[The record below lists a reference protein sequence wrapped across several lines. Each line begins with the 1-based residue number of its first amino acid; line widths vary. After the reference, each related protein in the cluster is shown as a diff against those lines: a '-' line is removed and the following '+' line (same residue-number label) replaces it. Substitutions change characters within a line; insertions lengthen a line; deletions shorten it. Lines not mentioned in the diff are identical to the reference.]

1 MGSIYTVEVPSGHRL
16 KIEADTPEE
25 ATAAGNAWHAD
36 NAPQVDTATDVAKS
50 AAIGPPKAAVGFAG
64 SFGNLGNL
72 YNAGMDKVTSM
83 ALPAD
88 KVEEANAKRREYQ
101 PDLGK
106 YLPGFRSSDE
116 LQKNVESVTGPFY
129 KPKTTQ
135 GGYAQSVTEN
145 LSGAA
150 IGPGGLPMKIA
161 QGVGSGLGSEFL
173 ANKFKDSIYEPWM
186 RLIGGVAGGAGV
198 AGGSAGVRAVQN
210 HGAASRAGLEIG
222 DILGTGKVN
231 AGAVNR
237 VAGSVAEDALDP
249 SSVMNTQS
257 RLGSETMGMDLGRQM
272 QGRAE
277 AIAAQPGAAQNKVL
291 DAVQN
296 RVGEFGS
303 GTRERVASDLN
314 NHLGP
319 SRNVVDLRNEIHQIV
334 DQHAAPAYKQVM
346 DKYPVVMDETL
357 QTLAKRPAISEAMQR
372 ARGLAANY
380 GETIEGAQPSLKYWD
395 YVKKGL
401 DQRIN
406 TMMRSGMDDLSSAQ
420 KADLGGLMS
429 ARTALRD
436 HLDTITNQEYA
447 GARRIAATK
456 PELDEAFQFG
466 QSMFNTKL
474 LPEEIAAHINDL
486 SIPAQAM
493 AQAAARREIERVLDS
508 ARNDGAKARSWLD
521 TNNNKAKI
529 ENLFGPN
536 AAAAIENRIGAENT
550 FQTATH
556 NVSQNS
562 RTAVRQELLKD
573 TADPSQANYA
583 PTVLGALKAVPAAG
597 LNYIRQQG
605 MRDTREGVANI
616 LTAKGKQ
623 LDPVIEQLMNYN
635 NYRKAHAGSTPPQ
648 QIEAL
653 IRALVAGGVAQ

>member
-1 MGSIYTVEVPSGHRL
+1 MG
-16 KIEADTPEE
+16 A
-25 ATAAGNAWHAD
+25 NAMSELPPGFVLD
-36 NAPQVDTATDVAKS
+36 GSQGGVAPPPGFVVDKPKDVGVGEDILKS
-50 AAIGPPKAAVGFAG
+50 AAIGPVKAAVGFGGSLGSLGQIFAG
-64 SFGNLGNL
+64 
-72 YNAGMDKVTSM
+72 GMDKVFSSI
-83 ALPAD
+83 LPVDKAAEASKEFRARAVPEFVQNLPGLQPPD
-88 KVEEANAKRREYQ
+88 SVQKKVE
-101 PDLGK
+101 G
-106 YLPGFRSSDE
+106 
-116 LQKNVESVTGPFY
+116 VTGDFY
-129 KPKTTQ
+129 KPKTTE

-145 LSGAA
+145 LAGAA
-150 IGPGGLPMKIA
+150 AGPGGWGMKIA
-161 QGVGSGLGSEFL
+161 QGVGSGLGSEYL
-173 ANKFKDSIYEPWM
+173 GNKFKDTIYEPWL
-186 RLIGGVAGGAGV
+186 RAIGGIVGGAG
-198 AGGSAGVRAVQN
+198 ASGGGATVNALQN
-210 HGAASRAGLEIG
+210 RGAAARAGQEIG
-222 DILGTGKVN
+222 DVLGTGKAN

-257 RLGSETMGMDLGRQM
+257 RLGSDAMGMDLGRQM

-277 AIAAQPGAAQNKVL
+277 AIAAQPGVAQNKVL

-303 GTRERVASDLN
+303 GTRERVNSTLDT
-314 NHLGP
+314 HLGP
-319 SRNVVDLRNEIHQIV
+319 SRDVVKLRDEIHEIIK
-334 DQHAAPAYKQVM
+334 DHAAPAYKQVM
-346 DKYPVVMDETL
+346 EKYPVVMDETL
-357 QTLAKRPAISEAMQR
+357 QTLAQRPAIAEAMQR

-436 HLDTITNQEYA
+436 HLDRVTGEEYA

-529 ENLFGPN
+529 ENLFGEN

-550 FQTATH
+550 FQTSAH

-562 RTAVRQELLKD
+562 RTAVRQNLAKD
-573 TADPSQANYA
+573 TADPSQASYA

-616 LTAKGKQ
+616 LTARGQQ
-623 LDPVIEQLMNYN
+623 LDPVIDQLLNYN
-635 NYRKAHAGSTPPQ
+635 NYRKAHAGSPPPQ
-648 QIEAL
+648 QAEAL
-653 IRALVAGGVAQ
+653 IRALIAGGVAQ

>member
-1 MGSIYTVEVPSGHRL
+1 MGADAMSELPPGFVLDGQGGGIAPPPGFVVDKPQEVD
-16 KIEADTPEE
+16 A
-25 ATAAGNAWHAD
+25 
-36 NAPQVDTATDVAKS
+36 ATDVLKS
-50 AAIGPPKAAVGFAG
+50 AAIGPAKAGIGFAG
-64 SFGNLGNL
+64 SLGNL
-72 YNAGMDKVTSM
+72 ATPYNAIMDKVTSM
-83 ALPAD
+83 AAPAD
-88 KVEEANAKRREYQ
+88 KVEELNRQRRENQ

-129 KPKTTQ
+129 KPKTTE

-145 LSGAA
+145 TAGAL

-186 RLIGGVAGGAGV
+186 RLIGGVVGGAG
-198 AGGSAGVRAVQN
+198 ASGGGATVTALQN
-210 HGAASRAGLEIG
+210 RGAASRAGQEIG

-257 RLGSETMGMDLGRQM
+257 RLGSEAMGMDLGRQM

-277 AIAAQPGAAQNKVL
+277 AIATQPGVAQNKVL

-303 GTRERVASDLN
+303 GTRARVNSTLDT
-314 NHLGP
+314 HLGP
-319 SRNVVDLRNEIHQIV
+319 SRDVVQLRDDIHQII

-346 DKYPVVMDETL
+346 EKYPVIADETL
-357 QTLAKRPAISEAMQR
+357 QNLAQRPAIAEAMSR
-372 ARGLAANY
+372 ARNLAANY
-380 GETIEGAQPSLKYWD
+380 GEQIEGGQPSLKYWD

-436 HLDTITNQEYA
+436 HLDKVTGGEYA

-456 PELDEAFQFG
+456 PELDEAFKFG

-508 ARNDGAKARSWLD
+508 ARNDGAKARAFLD

-529 ENLFGPN
+529 ENLFGEN
-536 AAAAIENRIGAENT
+536 AAAALENRIGAENT
-550 FQTATH
+550 FQTAAH
-556 NVSQNS
+556 NVADNS
-562 RTAVRQELLKD
+562 RTAVRQELRKD

-616 LTAKGKQ
+616 LTAKGQQ
-623 LDPVIEQLMNYN
+623 LDPVIDQLLNYN
-635 NYRKAHAGSTPPQ
+635 NYRKAHAGSPPPQ

-653 IRALVAGGVAQ
+653 IRALVAGGVAR